1 MHLIVYNGENLL
13 PNSKM
18 EEKNSLLVMKHFQC
32 IVIWTFNDDH
42 KEENYQKL
50 LKILKSFKFEEI
62 DQSTQGSQDVDI
74 QKLIDELKNGFF
86 IYHKGDF
93 IKIAHTSAPG
103 GIMVQEVE
111 DIHLPLNEEHARM
124 LELINY
130 KM

>member
-1 MHLIVYNGENLL
+1 MYNGENLL

-32 IVIWTFNDDH
+32 IIIWTFNNDQ
-42 KEENYQKL
+42 KGENYQKL
-50 LKILKSFKFEEI
+50 LKILKNFKFEEI

-74 QKLIDELKNGFF
+74 QKLIEELKNGSFV
-86 IYHKGDF
+86 YHKGDF
-93 IKIAHTSAPG
+93 IKIAHTTAPC

>member
-1 MHLIVYNGENLL
+1 M
-13 PNSKM
+13 
-18 EEKNSLLVMKHFQC
+18 KNFQC

-42 KEENYQKL
+42 KDENYQKL
-50 LKILKSFKFEEI
+50 LKILKTFKFEEI

-74 QKLIDELKNGFF
+74 QKLIEELKNGPFV
-86 IYHKGDF
+86 YHKGDF
-93 IKIAHTSAPG
+93 IKIAHTTAPG

-111 DIHLPLNEEHARM
+111 DIRLPLNEKHARL

>member
-1 MHLIVYNGENLL
+1 M
-13 PNSKM
+13 
-18 EEKNSLLVMKHFQC
+18 KNYQC
-32 IVIWTFNDDH
+32 IVIWTFNNDH

-50 LKILKSFKFEEI
+50 LKILKKFKFEEI
-62 DQSTQGSQDVDI
+62 DQSTQGSQEVDTQI
-74 QKLIDELKNGFF
+74 LIDELNNESF

-93 IKIAHTSAPG
+93 IKIAHTTAPG

-111 DIHLPLNEEHARM
+111 DIRLPLNEEHARM